1 MYLDRAM
8 IALGGAATACL
19 LAAILG
25 FKQDYPPWA
34 SFAMNACFYLSL
46 SLGAVSL
53 FRLFFKERTWALIA
67 LISAIFLVSCSSWV
81 IEGGDP
87 QPIPYQTTTK

>member
-1 MYLDRAM
+1 M
-8 IALGGAATACL
+8 IALGAAAAACL

-25 FKQDYPPWA
+25 IKEDYPPWA
-34 SFAMNACFYLSL
+34 AFSMQACFYLSL
-46 SLGAVSL
+46 SLGAASL
-53 FRLFFKERTWALIA
+53 FRLFFKERAWALIA
-67 LISAIFLVSCSSWV
+67 LISALFLVSCSGWV